1 MWSAMI
7 RINADLK
14 TRLYTWVFDVENV
27 MFTEMYVQK
36 RINKEI
42 IVVALIYTKSR
53 NLPTCQTQQR
63 EH

>member
-1 MWSAMI
+1 
-7 RINADLK
+7 
-14 TRLYTWVFDVENV
+14 VFDVENV